1 MIREELDKLNHS
13 KINMINLE
21 QPQSDVFSNLK
32 VTLLIEPLT
41 SGQIAASIREFPDC
55 RVQAETRESAIAQI
69 QATFLERLKNIE
81 AISWQVPLQI
91 SEPAWMKFAGIF
103 QNDLDFTAITESI
116 RAERTTDD
124 DSEIDSSY
132 YL

>member
-1 MIREELDKLNHS
+1 
-13 KINMINLE
+13 MINLE
-21 QPQSDVFSNLK
+21 QLRSDVFSNLK

-41 SGQIAASIREFPDC
+41 SGKIAASIKEFPDC

-69 QATFLERLKNIE
+69 QVTFLERLKNIE
-81 AISWQVPLQI
+81 AISWQVPIQI

-103 QNDLDFTAITESI
+103 EDDTDFTAITESI

>member
-1 MIREELDKLNHS
+1 
-13 KINMINLE
+13 MINLE
-21 QPQSDVFSNLK
+21 QLRSDVFSNLK

-41 SGQIAASIREFPDC
+41 SGKIAASIKEFPDC

-69 QATFLERLKNIE
+69 QVTFLERLKNIE
-81 AISWQVPLQI
+81 AISWQVPIQT

-103 QNDLDFTAITESI
+103 EDDIDFTTITESI